1 LPGELRLRGKRD
13 FAGHSCLAAPLRV
26 GCSFLW
32 QIQLSVEEDR
42 PQLGGLTQKNA
53 DLAVVDFAGCTGV
66 LALYADRL
74 GPLFD
79 ETGLV
84 DNENSIGAPEV
95 LDGVLTTAY
104 LRRSSRTASA
114 SHREP
119 FRRRCVP

>member
-26 GCSFLW
+26 GCPLLW
-32 QIQLSVEEDR
+32 QIQLSVEEGR
-42 PQLGGLTQKNA
+42 PQLGGLTQKDA

-74 GPLFD
+74 DPRFD
-79 ETGLV
+79 KTGFV
-84 DNENSIGAPEV
+84 DNENSTRAPEV

-104 LRRSSRTASA
+104 SRRSSRTASA

-119 FRRRCVP
+119 FRRRYVP